1 MPKGAGPFCFH
12 SFVVKLGEMSKFKF
26 TPTPIPGIL
35 IIEPK
40 AFADDRGFFME
51 FYNQDGFAENGFKEI
66 FVQDNHSRSKKGVI
80 RGLHYQ
86 INPYP
91 MGKLVKCARGKIF
104 DAGVDIRK
112 GSPTFGKWFG
122 EILSGEN
129 HKMLYF
135 PPGFAHGFLS
145 LDDGTEVIYKCTG
158 LFNAASERAIIW
170 NDPEIGIKW
179 PLEQVKEVV
188 VSERDRKHPGLKDA
202 ETNFTFRG

>member
-1 MPKGAGPFCFH
+1 MKK
-12 SFVVKLGEMSKFKF
+12 FVFSEAPLS
-26 TPTPIPGIL
+26 GIL

-40 AFADDRGFFME
+40 AFEDDRGFFME
-51 FYNQDGFAENGFKEI
+51 FYNRNGFAENGFTEK

-86 INPYP
+86 IHPAA

-104 DAGVDIRK
+104 DVGVDLRM
-112 GSPTFGKWFG
+112 GSPTFGQWYG
-122 EILSGEN
+122 EILTGEN

-145 LDDGTEVIYKCTG
+145 LEDDAEVIYKCTG
-158 LFNAASERAIIW
+158 VYSAENERAIIW

-179 PLEQVKEVV
+179 PFDLVEKVI
-188 VSERDRKHPGLKDA
+188 VSERDQKHPRLKDA
-202 ETNFTFRG
+202 ETNFIFQCSPGSP